1 MNPQQQRLL
10 SDSIAQGNLM
20 FSALALIPEPVEFDE
35 LFIVRHREDD

>member
-20 FSALALIPEPVEFDE
+20 LLALALVPEPVEFDK
-35 LFIVRHREDD
+35 LFNFREREVD